1 MLPIV
6 GLMNQAA
13 NFMQSLRDLARLS
26 EELRKLAED
35 TPEYEEHKK
44 IMVRLREP
52 LPTSILIHFDKRL
65 AQGKRGVAPVHR
77 GVCGACY
84 LTLPSGRLADLRR
97 KPRDLN
103 VCDHCGAFI
112 YLAESER
119 EAVGSSA
126 KPSASPTRT
135 ASKPRSARAKRS

>member
-1 MLPIV
+1 
-6 GLMNQAA
+6 
-13 NFMQSLRDLARLS
+13 MQSLRDLAWLGAD
-26 EELRKLAED
+26 LRKLAEG

-44 IMVRLREP
+44 KIACVREP
-52 LPTSILIHFDKRL
+52 LPTSILAHYDKRL
-65 AQGKRGVAPVHR
+65 AQGKLGVAPVHR
-77 GVCGACY
+77 GVCGSCY

-119 EAVGSSA
+119 EAIGSSRG
-126 KPSASPTRT
+126 PSVSPTQT
-135 ASKPRSARAKRS
+135 ALKQKSARAKRS